1 MRTGVRLYGL
11 MFIVVYLIW
20 AVWLSHYP
28 FQLSSDDALNFSRAV
43 ERFSVLEFR
52 PHFPGYPA
60 FVVFS
65 RIAAFW
71 GNAEVAN
78 VMVSFVSVLLIPL
91 AASVIIFSVTS
102 SLFATALT
110 GLLIIMQP
118 LMASLALNGL
128 SDSLGILFLL
138 LALMSGLKDRYYL
151 SGLFLGL
158 MLASRPSYFPLLAG
172 FLTVPLLIVPQGNK
186 LKSLMQGASSIMLVG
201 AISFGYIWIY
211 DGAAY
216 IEEGIRFTSGHFG
229 IWGNTYASDAPLALQ
244 WFDSL
249 SAVYGISGLMI
260 IALALLMAAKNA
272 LGVNRGECKQQ
283 TVIAL
288 VLSGYLIWL
297 LLAQNPDN
305 LRHWAPVMVLF
316 SILISLEFH
325 RFSQNSRSR
334 LIAGVSG
341 VGVLL
346 CFAVSGLK
354 NTHFLLMQA
363 PVQQAISWLKEHP
376 EAEVV
381 GTNYSVNLLR
391 NELEGR
397 AVYDMYY
404 PSSSLA
410 LGKSSKGGW
419 RITGTRLKD
428 HKLITQFPARF
439 SGERRLYLYKIS
451 RLQTGS

>member
-1 MRTGVRLYGL
+1 MRNSVRLYGL
-11 MFIVVYLIW
+11 MFTVFYLIW
-20 AVWLSHYP
+20 AVWLSSYP

-65 RIAAFW
+65 RIAAIW
-71 GNAEVAN
+71 SDAVVAN
-78 VMVSFVSVLLIPL
+78 VMVSFVSVLLIPM
-91 AASVIIFSVTS
+91 AAVAIVYSITS
-102 SLFATALT
+102 SVFATALT

-138 LALMSGLKDRYYL
+138 LALMSGFKDHYYL
-151 SGLFLGL
+151 AGLFLGL

-172 FLTVPLLIVPQGNK
+172 FLAVPLLIAPHGKK
-186 LKSLMQGASSIMLVG
+186 LKSLMQGTSSIVLIG
-201 AISFGYIWIY
+201 IISFGFIWIY

-229 IWGNTYASDAPLALQ
+229 IWGNTYASDAPLPLQ

-249 SAVYGISGLMI
+249 SPVYGIAGLSI
-260 IALALLMAAKNA
+260 IALSLVLAVRDMFSLQRRSN
-272 LGVNRGECKQQ
+272 QYQ
-283 TVIAL
+283 TVITL
-288 VLSGYLIWL
+288 VLAGYLIWV

-316 SILISLEFH
+316 AILISLEIH
-325 RFSQNSRSR
+325 SFSQNSRGR
-334 LIAGVSG
+334 LIASFGAA
-341 VGVLL
+341 GVLL
-346 CFAVSGLK
+346 CFALFGLK
-354 NTHFLLMQA
+354 NTQFQLMQA
-363 PVQQAISWLKEHP
+363 PVQQAISWLQEHP
-376 EAEVV
+376 EAEAV
-381 GTNYSVNLLR
+381 GSNYSVNLLR

-410 LGKSSKGGW
+410 LEKSNKGGW
-419 RITGTRLKD
+419 RITGTPLKD
-428 HKLITQFPARF
+428 HNLITQFPARF